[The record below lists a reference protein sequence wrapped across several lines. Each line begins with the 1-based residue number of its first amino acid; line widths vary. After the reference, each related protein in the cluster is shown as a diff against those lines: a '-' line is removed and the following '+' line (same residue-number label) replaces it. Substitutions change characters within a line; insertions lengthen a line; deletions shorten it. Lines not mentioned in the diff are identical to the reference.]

1 MNLKEINMVKGKV
14 VSGSTVDVYLTI
26 LRNIS
31 EELREAE
38 STVDDLRERKWECV
52 RMLRDMGHDF
62 TATSE
67 GMDVVLSAP
76 PSFKFIKDAKC

>member
-1 MNLKEINMVKGKV
+1 MDARVN
-14 VSGSTVDVYLTI
+14 TYLEV

-38 STVDDLRERKWECV
+38 STVDDLRERKWDCV
-52 RMLRDMGHDF
+52 KLLKDLGHDF
-62 TATSE
+62 TASTE

-76 PSFKFIKDAKC
+76 PSIFHYFSKKT

>member
-1 MNLKEINMVKGKV
+1 MAKGKV

-38 STVDDLRERKWECV
+38 STVDDLRERKWDCV
-52 RMLRDMGHDF
+52 KLLKYLAHEF
-62 TATSE
+62 TATSD

-76 PSFKFIKDAKC
+76 PSMRF

>member
-1 MNLKEINMVKGKV
+1 MDARID
-14 VSGSTVDVYLTI
+14 TYLEI

-38 STVDDLRERKWECV
+38 STVDELRERKWDCV
-52 RMLRDMGHDF
+52 KLLKDLGHDF
-62 TATSE
+62 TASTE

-76 PSFKFIKDAKC
+76 PSMRF

>member
-1 MNLKEINMVKGKV
+1 MNLKEINMAKGKV

-26 LRNIS
+26 LRGSS

-38 STVDDLRERKWECV
+38 NTVDELRDRKWDCV
-52 RMLRDMGHDF
+52 RLLKDMGHDF
-62 TATSE
+62 TASSE

-76 PSFKFIKDAKC
+76 PSMRF